1 MIKPLF
7 NRLFGEWNEVA
18 LGKAML
24 ALEREYFKQK
34 KRGFLPCDL
43 KAAKNVVLMEPSKS
57 MYMSSTTK
65 TEGSSTPSGK
75 TAKRVVGPDRS
86 KMKLAK
92 IAVRTEAMEMLHKI
106 RHINP
111 EYAEKLEAE
120 FKREGVI

>member
-1 MIKPLF
+1 MIKPIY
-7 NRLFGEWNEVA
+7 NRRFGEWNEVA
-18 LGKAML
+18 LGGAML
-24 ALEREYFKQK
+24 ALEREYFKRKQ
-34 KRGFLPCDL
+34 RGFLPCDL
-43 KAAKNVVLMEPSKS
+43 KTAKNVVMMEPSKS

-65 TEGSSTPSGK
+65 TEGSSTPKSK

-92 IAVRTEAMEMLHKI
+92 IAVKTEAMEMLHKM